1 MITTTDTKVIIEFE
15 HPCPA
20 EVIKDLQEA
29 LILSLQHVHY
39 TKTIDLEELQR
50 SNYFVL
56 ELLKQ
61 TL

>member
-1 MITTTDTKVIIEFE
+1 MVTTTETKVIIEFE

-20 EVIKDLQEA
+20 EVLKDLQEA
-29 LILSLQHVHY
+29 LILSLQHIHY
-39 TKTIDLEELQR
+39 SKTINLEEVQR